1 MADTEH
7 LDVLIVGAGL
17 SGVGAACRLR
27 TECPQRSFAIVEARD
42 AVGGTWDL
50 FRYPGIRSDSD
61 MFTLG
66 YPFRGWSG
74 KAIADGPSIL
84 SYIRETAREYG
95 LDRSIRLNRRVV
107 SASWSSGEAR
117 WTVTVERTDSG
128 DHEVLTCG
136 FLLGCTGYYRYD
148 RGYSPG
154 FEGEDDFPGPIVHPQ
169 QWPEELELS
178 GRRVAVIGS
187 GATAATLV
195 PAIAP
200 EAAHVTMIQR
210 SPGYVIAMPSRDPV
224 ADLLGRLLPA
234 RLATPLV
241 RWKNVLLTLGFY
253 RASRRAPRLISTLI
267 RRGVARRL
275 PAGYPVEPDF
285 TPRYDPWDQ
294 RVCLVPDGDLFE
306 AIGSGRASVVTDRI
320 ERFTERGVELASGR
334 EVAADVIVTATG
346 LTLLILGGIEVD
358 VDGERVDP
366 AERFLYKGT
375 MLTGVPNLAVFLGYT
390 NASWTL
396 KADLAAR
403 WVCRLLN
410 HMEACAVDEC
420 RPKPPPPDDPGEPA
434 LELTSGYVMRSIEEL
449 PRQGSRPPWRLHQNY
464 PRDLLML
471 NRGPLDDGTLDLRRR
486 ALPNRSAVV
495 LLPGRA

>member
-27 TECPQRSFAIVEARD
+27 TGCPQRSFAILEARD

-84 SYIRETAREYG
+84 SYIRETALEYG

-107 SASWSSGEAR
+107 SASWSSAEAR
-117 WTVTVERTDSG
+117 WTVAVERTDSG
-128 DHEVLTCG
+128 EREVLTCG
-136 FLLGCTGYYRYD
+136 FLLGCTGYCRYD

-154 FEGEDDFPGPIVHPQ
+154 FAGEDDFRGPIVHPQ
-169 QWPEELELS
+169 HWPEDLDLE

-224 ADLLGRLLPA
+224 ADLLARVLPA
-234 RLATPLV
+234 RLATSLV
-241 RWKNVLLTLGFY
+241 RWKNVLLTLAFY
-253 RASRRAPRLISTLI
+253 RASRRAPRLISALI

-275 PAGYPVEPDF
+275 PAGYPVDPDF
-285 TPRYDPWDQ
+285 APRYDPWDQ

-306 AIGSGRASVVTDRI
+306 AIGSGRTSVVTDRI

-366 AERFLYKGT
+366 AERFLYKGA
-375 MLTGVPNLAVFLGYT
+375 MLTGVPNLAVLLGYT

-410 HMEACAVDEC
+410 HMEARAVDEC
-420 RPKPPPPDDPGEPA
+420 RPKPPPPGDPGEPA
-434 LELTSGYVMRSIEEL
+434 LELTSGYVVRSIDEL

-471 NRGPLDDGTLDLRRR
+471 NRGPLDDGTLALRRR
-486 ALPNRSAVV
+486 AREPRPASVSA
-495 LLPGRA
+495 AA

>member
-27 TECPQRSFAIVEARD
+27 TECPHRSFAILEARE

-84 SYIRETAREYG
+84 SYIRETALEYG

-128 DHEVLTCG
+128 DREVLTCG

-148 RGYSPG
+148 RGYAPG
-154 FEGEDDFPGPIVHPQ
+154 FEGEDDFGGPIVHPQ
-169 QWPEELELS
+169 HWPEDLNLE
-178 GRRVAVIGS
+178 GQRVAVIGS

-200 EAAHVTMIQR
+200 DAAHVTMIQR
-210 SPGYVIAMPSRDPV
+210 SPGYVIAKPSRDPA

-253 RASRRAPRLISTLI
+253 RASRRAPRLISALI

-275 PAGYPVEPDF
+275 PAGYPVDPDF
-285 TPRYDPWDQ
+285 APLYDPWDQ

-366 AERFLYKGT
+366 AERFLYKGS
-375 MLTGVPNLAVFLGYT
+375 MLTGVPNLAVLLGYT

-410 HMEACAVDEC
+410 HMEARAVDEC
-420 RPKPPPPDDPGEPA
+420 RPKPPPPNDPGEPA
-434 LELTSGYVMRSIEEL
+434 LELTSGYVMRSIDEL

-471 NRGPLDDGTLDLRRR
+471 NRGPLDDGTLEFRRR

-495 LLPGRA
+495 VLPARA